1 MFLNGKCKHQNTKS
15 TDGRVVQGGG
25 LKTHYRKM
33 RGFEPLFVHSNI
45 THKGYSKKVQI
56 V

>member
-1 MFLNGKCKHQNTKS
+1 
-15 TDGRVVQGGG
+15 
-25 LKTHYRKM
+25 
-33 RGFEPLFVHSNI
+33 VHSNI